1 VRDVSKRRA
10 TNKGGGDASGSKGLS
25 RRDFL
30 RATAV
35 TGAVAGVAA
44 LGLGGLPSVMDGA
57 ERAEAAPEAKGPN
70 QDELLKDGAG
80 KFSVDIPGCP
90 ESSANIES
98 IQVEDLTI
106 DIRETTTGADWDYRT
121 YAPGDAHYGKATF
134 RSRVGKNSK
143 ELIQWLQEASVGKNV
158 RKNISVVIKDRS
170 GSDARAYNLME
181 CFPIK
186 YDPGDYSPSS
196 TTKVE
201 SITVKIGRVEFA

>member
-1 VRDVSKRRA
+1 MTKKRA
-10 TNKGGGDASGSKGLS
+10 TNKSNGKLSDSAGIS

-44 LGLGGLPSVMDGA
+44 LGLGGLPSVINGSVL
-57 ERAEAAPEAKGPN
+57 ERAEAAAAKGLN
-70 QDELLKDGAG
+70 QDEFLENGAG
-80 KFSVDIPGCP
+80 KFAVDIPGLP
-90 ESSANIES
+90 ETSANIQS

-121 YAPGDAHYGKATF
+121 YAPGDAHYGKASF

-143 ELIQWLQEASVGKNV
+143 ELLQWLHDASRGKDV
-158 RKNISVVIKDRS
+158 RKNISVIIKDRD
-170 GSDARAYNLME
+170 GSEARKYNLFE

-186 YDPGDYSPSS
+186 FDPGDYSPSS
-196 TTKVE
+196 TTMVE